1 MKKMLKFGGRKRYN
15 GEDESLVNAPTARRL
30 PIGPGVTKEQTDE
43 AYDSMQRRAK
53 ELSEGVA
60 AKAEGERSASEDR
73 EKIMGGTRPSSFK
86 EAFAEARKAGK
97 DKFTFNGKSYTTEMA
112 GSKPAASK
120 PAESK
125 STETKPSG
133 RETAEENLSKRRPT
147 DLASSKARHE
157 GMKTA
162 GERSQRESDAEK
174 ARESRLG
181 SSILA
186 RDRLGNEPD
195 AYIVNRRRRAAEEA
209 AKETSTPSRT
219 FGAGAM
225 SAKGLGGMS
234 GFAKGGKVGSAS
246 KRADGIAQR
255 GKTRGVMR

>member
-1 MKKMLKFGGRKRYN
+1 MKKMLKFGGRRRYN
-15 GEDESLVNAPTARRL
+15 GEEGSKVGEDRPDDAAKDEGLESVLKGTKSSTPTTFKAAFAQARR
-30 PIGPGVTKEQTDE
+30 E
-43 AYDSMQRRAK
+43 
-53 ELSEGVA
+53 
-60 AKAEGERSASEDR
+60 
-73 EKIMGGTRPSSFK
+73 
-86 EAFAEARKAGK
+86 GK
-97 DKFTFNGKSYTTEMA
+97 DKFTFNGKSYTTELA
-112 GSKPAASK
+112 KSKT
-120 PAESK
+120 AES
-125 STETKPSG
+125 KPSG

-147 DLASSKARHE
+147 DLASSKARYE
-157 GMKTA
+157 GMKIA

-246 KRADGIAQR
+246 KRADGIAKK
-255 GKTRGVMR
+255 GKTRGMMR

>member
-1 MKKMLKFGGRKRYN
+1 MKKMLKFGARKRYN
-15 GEDESLVNAPTARRL
+15 GEDESLVSDAPVARRM

-43 AYDSMQRRAK
+43 AYDNMRRRAK

-73 EKIMGGTRPSSFK
+73 EKIMGGTRPSSFR

-112 GSKPAASK
+112 GAKPAAPK
-120 PAESK
+120 VG
-125 STETKPSG
+125 G
-133 RETAEENLSKRRPT
+133 RETAEENLTKRRPT

-157 GMKTA
+157 GVKAA

-225 SAKGLGGMS
+225 SAKGLGSMS

-246 KRADGIAQR
+246 RRADGIAMR
-255 GKTRGVMR
+255 GKTRGMMR

>member
-1 MKKMLKFGGRKRYN
+1 MKKMLKFGGRRRYN
-15 GEDESLVNAPTARRL
+15 GEEGSKVGEDRPDDAAKDEGLESVLKGTKPSTPTTFKAAFAQARR
-30 PIGPGVTKEQTDE
+30 E
-43 AYDSMQRRAK
+43 
-53 ELSEGVA
+53 
-60 AKAEGERSASEDR
+60 
-73 EKIMGGTRPSSFK
+73 
-86 EAFAEARKAGK
+86 GK
-97 DKFTFNGKSYTTEMA
+97 DKFTFNGKSYTTELA
-112 GSKPAASK
+112 KSKT
-120 PAESK
+120 AES
-125 STETKPSG
+125 KPSG

-147 DLASSKARHE
+147 DLASSQARYE

-209 AKETSTPSRT
+209 AKETPTPSRT

-246 KRADGIAQR
+246 KRADGIAMR
-255 GKTRGVMR
+255 GKTRGMMR

>member
-1 MKKMLKFGGRKRYN
+1 MKKMIKFGARKRYEEG
-15 GEDESLVNAPTARRL
+15 GEVDE
-30 PIGPGVTKEQTDE
+30 GE
-43 AYDSMQRRAK
+43 RAK
-53 ELSEGVA
+53 EYVA
-60 AKAEGERSASEDR
+60 SKAETA
-73 EKIMGGTRPSSFK
+73 PSTFR
-86 EAFAEARKAGK
+86 EAFAQARKAGQER
-97 DKFTFNGKSYTTEMA
+97 FTFNGKSYTTEMA

-120 PAESK
+120 PAAS
-125 STETKPSG
+125 KPSG

-157 GMKTA
+157 GMKVA
-162 GERSQRESDAEK
+162 GEKSQRESDAEK

-186 RDRLGNEPD
+186 RDRLGSEPD

-246 KRADGIAQR
+246 KRADGIAMR
-255 GKTRGVMR
+255 GKTRGKMY

>member
-1 MKKMLKFGGRKRYN
+1 MKKPIKFGARKRYEEG
-15 GEDESLVNAPTARRL
+15 GEVDE
-30 PIGPGVTKEQTDE
+30 GE
-43 AYDSMQRRAK
+43 RAK
-53 ELSEGVA
+53 EYVA
-60 AKAEGERSASEDR
+60 SKAETA
-73 EKIMGGTRPSSFK
+73 PSTFR
-86 EAFAEARKAGK
+86 EAFAQARKAGQER
-97 DKFTFNGKSYTTEMA
+97 FTFNGKSYTTEMA
-112 GSKPAASK
+112 GSKPAS
-120 PAESK
+120 
-125 STETKPSG
+125 KPSG

-186 RDRLGNEPD
+186 RDRLGSEPD

-209 AKETSTPSRT
+209 AKETSPPSRT

-255 GKTRGVMR
+255 GKTRGMMR

>member
-1 MKKMLKFGGRKRYN
+1 MKKPIKFGGRKRYEEG
-15 GEDESLVNAPTARRL
+15 GEVE
-30 PIGPGVTKEQTDE
+30 
-43 AYDSMQRRAK
+43 
-53 ELSEGVA
+53 A
-60 AKAEGERSASEDR
+60 AKAEGERSSDEPLEQVSKMAQKKKSVV
-73 EKIMGGTRPSSFK
+73 TK
-86 EAFAEARKAGK
+86 EEMQKAGFDNLRDYLNAQRGLTRRK
-97 DKFTFNGKSYTTEMA
+97 E
-112 GSKPAASK
+112 KPT
-120 PAESK
+120 ESK
-125 STETKPSG
+125 SSG

-157 GMKTA
+157 GIKTA

-181 SSILA
+181 SSTLA

-246 KRADGIAQR
+246 KRGDGIAKK
-255 GKTRGVMR
+255 GKTRGKMY

>member
-15 GEDESLVNAPTARRL
+15 GEDGSEVGVDRPDDAAKDEGLESVLKGTKPSTPTTFKAAFAQARR
-30 PIGPGVTKEQTDE
+30 E
-43 AYDSMQRRAK
+43 
-53 ELSEGVA
+53 
-60 AKAEGERSASEDR
+60 
-73 EKIMGGTRPSSFK
+73 
-86 EAFAEARKAGK
+86 GK
-97 DKFTFNGKSYTTEMA
+97 DKFTFNGKSYTTELA
-112 GSKPAASK
+112 KPK
-120 PAESK
+120 PAES
-125 STETKPSG
+125 KPSG

-255 GKTRGVMR
+255 GKTRGKMY

>member
-1 MKKMLKFGGRKRYN
+1 MKKMIKFGARKRYEEG
-15 GEDESLVNAPTARRL
+15 GEVDE
-30 PIGPGVTKEQTDE
+30 GE
-43 AYDSMQRRAK
+43 RAK
-53 ELSEGVA
+53 EYVA
-60 AKAEGERSASEDR
+60 SKAETA
-73 EKIMGGTRPSSFK
+73 PSTFR
-86 EAFAEARKAGK
+86 EAFAQARKAGQER
-97 DKFTFNGKSYTTEMA
+97 FTFNGKSYTTEMA
-112 GSKPAASK
+112 GSKPAA
-120 PAESK
+120 P
-125 STETKPSG
+125 KPSG

-157 GMKTA
+157 GMKIA

-255 GKTRGVMR
+255 GKTRGMMR

>member
-1 MKKMLKFGGRKRYN
+1 MKKSIKFGGRKRYN
-15 GEDESLVNAPTARRL
+15 GEEDSLV
-30 PIGPGVTKEQTDE
+30 E
-43 AYDSMQRRAK
+43 
-53 ELSEGVA
+53 A
-60 AKAEGERSASEDR
+60 AKAEGERSSDEPLEQISKMAQKKKSVVTKEEMQRAGFDNLR
-73 EKIMGGTRPSSFK
+73 DYLNAQRGLTRRG
-86 EAFAEARKAGK
+86 E
-97 DKFTFNGKSYTTEMA
+97 
-112 GSKPAASK
+112 KPAAPKS
-120 PAESK
+120 AES
-125 STETKPSG
+125 KPSG

-157 GMKTA
+157 GMKIA
-162 GERSQRESDAEK
+162 EERSQRESDAEK

-209 AKETSTPSRT
+209 AKETPTPSRT

-246 KRADGIAQR
+246 KRADGIAMR
-255 GKTRGVMR
+255 GKTRGMMR

>member
-1 MKKMLKFGGRKRYN
+1 MKKPIKFGARKRYN
-15 GEDESLVNAPTARRL
+15 GEEDSLVNAPTAKRMPL
-30 PIGPGVTKEQTDE
+30 GEGVTKEQTDE
-43 AYDSMQRRAK
+43 AYDNMRRRAK

-73 EKIMGGTRPSSFK
+73 EKIMGGTRPSSFR

-112 GSKPAASK
+112 GSKPAA
-120 PAESK
+120 PK
-125 STETKPSG
+125 SSG

-157 GMKTA
+157 GMKIA
-162 GERSQRESDAEK
+162 EERSQRESDAEK

-186 RDRLGNEPD
+186 RDRLGSEPD

-246 KRADGIAQR
+246 KRADGIAMR
-255 GKTRGVMR
+255 GKTRGKMV

>member
-1 MKKMLKFGGRKRYN
+1 MKKMLKFGSRKRF
-15 GEDESLVNAPTARRL
+15 DE
-30 PIGPGVTKEQTDE
+30 GGD
-43 AYDSMQRRAK
+43 
-53 ELSEGVA
+53 VA
-60 AKAEGERSASEDR
+60 AAARAEGEGSVNEPLEQVAKMEQ
-73 EKIMGGTRPSSFK
+73 KKPTSFR
-86 EAFAEARKAGK
+86 EAFAQARKEGK
-97 DKFTFNGKSYTTEMA
+97 DIFTFNGKSYTTEMA
-112 GSKPAASK
+112 GAKPAASAAPK
-120 PAESK
+120 VG
-125 STETKPSG
+125 G
-133 RETAEENLSKRRPT
+133 RETAEENLAKRRPT

-186 RDRLGNEPD
+186 RDRLGSEPD
-195 AYIVNRRRRAAEEA
+195 AYIVNRRRRAAMEEA
-209 AKETSTPSRT
+209 KESIPPSRT

-234 GFAKGGKVGSAS
+234 GFSKGGKVGSAS

-255 GKTRGVMR
+255 GKTRGKMC

>member
-1 MKKMLKFGGRKRYN
+1 MKKILKFGARKRYEEG
-15 GEDESLVNAPTARRL
+15 GEVGADRP
-30 PIGPGVTKEQTDE
+30 D
-43 AYDSMQRRAK
+43 D
-53 ELSEGVA
+53 A
-60 AKAEGERSASEDR
+60 AKDEGLESVL
-73 EKIMGGTRPSSFK
+73 KGTKPSTPTTFK
-86 EAFAEARKAGK
+86 EAFAQARREGK
-97 DKFTFNGKSYTTEMA
+97 DKFSFNGKSYTTELA
-112 GSKPAASK
+112 KPKSK

-125 STETKPSG
+125 PAESKPSG

-147 DLASSKARHE
+147 DLASSKARYE

-246 KRADGIAQR
+246 KRGDGIAKK
-255 GKTRGVMR
+255 GKTRGKMY

>member
-1 MKKMLKFGGRKRYN
+1 MKKPVKFGGRKRYEEG
-15 GEDESLVNAPTARRL
+15 GEVEE
-30 PIGPGVTKEQTDE
+30 GE
-43 AYDSMQRRAK
+43 RAK
-53 ELSEGVA
+53 EYVA
-60 AKAEGERSASEDR
+60 SKAETA
-73 EKIMGGTRPSSFK
+73 PSTFR
-86 EAFAEARKAGK
+86 EAFAQARKAGQER
-97 DKFTFNGKSYTTEMA
+97 FTFNGKSYTTEMA
-112 GSKPAASK
+112 GSKPAA
-120 PAESK
+120 P
-125 STETKPSG
+125 KPSG

-186 RDRLGNEPD
+186 RDRLGSEPD

-209 AKETSTPSRT
+209 AKETPTSSRT

-246 KRADGIAQR
+246 RRGDGIAQR
-255 GKTRGVMR
+255 GKTRGKMY

>member
-1 MKKMLKFGGRKRYN
+1 MKKPIKFGGRKRYEEG
-15 GEDESLVNAPTARRL
+15 GEVEEVGADRPDDAAKDEGLESVLKGTKPSTPTTFKAAFAQARR
-30 PIGPGVTKEQTDE
+30 E
-43 AYDSMQRRAK
+43 
-53 ELSEGVA
+53 
-60 AKAEGERSASEDR
+60 
-73 EKIMGGTRPSSFK
+73 
-86 EAFAEARKAGK
+86 GK
-97 DKFTFNGKSYTTEMA
+97 DKFTFNGKSYTTELA
-112 GSKPAASK
+112 KPKSK

-125 STETKPSG
+125 PAESKPSG

-147 DLASSKARHE
+147 DLASSKARYE

-255 GKTRGVMR
+255 GKTRGKMY

>member
-1 MKKMLKFGGRKRYN
+1 MKKPLKFGARKRYEEG
-15 GEDESLVNAPTARRL
+15 GEVEE
-30 PIGPGVTKEQTDE
+30 GE
-43 AYDSMQRRAK
+43 RAK
-53 ELSEGVA
+53 EYVA
-60 AKAEGERSASEDR
+60 SKAETA
-73 EKIMGGTRPSSFK
+73 PSTFR
-86 EAFAEARKAGK
+86 EAFAQARKAGQER
-97 DKFTFNGKSYTTEMA
+97 FTFNGKSYTTEMA
-112 GSKPAASK
+112 GSKPAA
-120 PAESK
+120 P
-125 STETKPSG
+125 KPSG

-157 GMKTA
+157 GMKIA

-186 RDRLGNEPD
+186 RDRLGSEPD

-246 KRADGIAQR
+246 KRAVGIAQR
-255 GKTRGVMR
+255 GKTRGMMR

>member
-1 MKKMLKFGGRKRYN
+1 MVKMKKMLKFGGRKCYEEG
-15 GEDESLVNAPTARRL
+15 GEVGMDRP
-30 PIGPGVTKEQTDE
+30 D
-43 AYDSMQRRAK
+43 D
-53 ELSEGVA
+53 A
-60 AKAEGERSASEDR
+60 AKDEGLESVL
-73 EKIMGGTRPSSFK
+73 KGTKPSTPATFK
-86 EAFAEARKAGK
+86 EAFAQARREGK
-97 DKFTFNGKSYTTEMA
+97 DKFTFNGKSYTTELA
-112 GSKPAASK
+112 KPKPAAPK
-120 PAESK
+120 VG
-125 STETKPSG
+125 G

-181 SSILA
+181 SSTLA

-209 AKETSTPSRT
+209 AKESSPPSRT

-234 GFAKGGKVGSAS
+234 GFAKGGSVGSAS
-246 KRADGIAQR
+246 KRADGIAKK
-255 GKTRGVMR
+255 GKTRGMMR

>member
-1 MKKMLKFGGRKRYN
+1 MKKPIKFGGRKRYN
-15 GEDESLVNAPTARRL
+15 GEEDSLV
-30 PIGPGVTKEQTDE
+30 E
-43 AYDSMQRRAK
+43 
-53 ELSEGVA
+53 A
-60 AKAEGERSASEDR
+60 AKAEGERSSDEPLEQISKMAQKKKSVVTKEEMQRAGFDNLR
-73 EKIMGGTRPSSFK
+73 DYLNAQRGLTRRG
-86 EAFAEARKAGK
+86 E
-97 DKFTFNGKSYTTEMA
+97 
-112 GSKPAASK
+112 KPAAPKS
-120 PAESK
+120 AES
-125 STETKPSG
+125 KPSG

-157 GMKTA
+157 GMKIA
-162 GERSQRESDAEK
+162 EERSQRESDAEK

-186 RDRLGNEPD
+186 RDRLGSEPD

-255 GKTRGVMR
+255 GKTRGMMR

>member
-1 MKKMLKFGGRKRYN
+1 MKKPIKFGGRKRYN
-15 GEDESLVNAPTARRL
+15 GEEDSLV
-30 PIGPGVTKEQTDE
+30 E
-43 AYDSMQRRAK
+43 
-53 ELSEGVA
+53 A
-60 AKAEGERSASEDR
+60 AKAEGERSSDEPLEQISKMAQKKKSVVTKEEMQRAGFDNLR
-73 EKIMGGTRPSSFK
+73 DYLNAQRGLTRRGEKPV
-86 EAFAEARKAGK
+86 
-97 DKFTFNGKSYTTEMA
+97 
-112 GSKPAASK
+112 
-120 PAESK
+120 ES
-125 STETKPSG
+125 KPSG

-157 GMKTA
+157 GMKVA

-209 AKETSTPSRT
+209 AKETPTPSRT

-255 GKTRGVMR
+255 GKTRGKFV

>member
-1 MKKMLKFGGRKRYN
+1 MKKMIKFGARKRYN
-15 GEDESLVNAPTARRL
+15 GEDESLVSDAPVAKRM

-43 AYDSMQRRAK
+43 AYDNMRRRAK

-73 EKIMGGTRPSSFK
+73 EKIMGGTRPSNFR

-120 PAESK
+120 P
-125 STETKPSG
+125 SG

-157 GMKTA
+157 GMKVA

-195 AYIVNRRRRAAEEA
+195 AYIVNRRRRAAEKVD
-209 AKETSTPSRT
+209 KETPTPSRT

-255 GKTRGVMR
+255 GKTRGKMV

>member
-1 MKKMLKFGGRKRYN
+1 MKKPIKFGGRKRYEEG
-15 GEDESLVNAPTARRL
+15 GEVDE
-30 PIGPGVTKEQTDE
+30 GE
-43 AYDSMQRRAK
+43 RAK
-53 ELSEGVA
+53 EYVA
-60 AKAEGERSASEDR
+60 SKAETA
-73 EKIMGGTRPSSFK
+73 PSTFR
-86 EAFAEARKAGK
+86 EAFAQARKAGQER
-97 DKFTFNGKSYTTEMA
+97 FTFNGKSYTTEMA
-112 GSKPAASK
+112 GSKPAA
-120 PAESK
+120 P
-125 STETKPSG
+125 KPSG

-157 GMKTA
+157 GMKIA

-181 SSILA
+181 SSIPA
-186 RDRLGNEPD
+186 RDRLGSEPD

-209 AKETSTPSRT
+209 AKETPTPSRT

-255 GKTRGVMR
+255 GKTRGKMV

>member
-1 MKKMLKFGGRKRYN
+1 MMQMKKMLKFGGRKRYN
-15 GEDESLVNAPTARRL
+15 GEEGSEVGVDRPDDAAKDEGLESVLKGTKPSTPTTFKAAFAQARR
-30 PIGPGVTKEQTDE
+30 E
-43 AYDSMQRRAK
+43 
-53 ELSEGVA
+53 
-60 AKAEGERSASEDR
+60 
-73 EKIMGGTRPSSFK
+73 
-86 EAFAEARKAGK
+86 GK
-97 DKFTFNGKSYTTEMA
+97 DKFTFNGKSYTTELA
-112 GSKPAASK
+112 KPK
-120 PAESK
+120 PAES
-125 STETKPSG
+125 KPSG

-246 KRADGIAQR
+246 KRGDGIAQR
-255 GKTRGVMR
+255 GKTRGKMY

>member
-1 MKKMLKFGGRKRYN
+1 MKKPIKFGARKRYN
-15 GEDESLVNAPTARRL
+15 GEEDSLVNAPVARRL

-43 AYDSMQRRAK
+43 AFDSMQRRAK

-73 EKIMGGTRPSSFK
+73 EKIMGGTRPSNFR
-86 EAFAEARKAGK
+86 EAFAQARKAGQER
-97 DKFTFNGKSYTTEMA
+97 FTFNGKSYTTEMA
-112 GSKPAASK
+112 GSKPAA
-120 PAESK
+120 P
-125 STETKPSG
+125 KPSG

-157 GMKTA
+157 GMKVA
-162 GERSQRESDAEK
+162 GEKSQRESDAEK

-186 RDRLGNEPD
+186 RDRLGSEPD

-209 AKETSTPSRT
+209 AKEK
-219 FGAGAM
+219 FKA
-225 SAKGLGGMS
+225 
-234 GFAKGGKVGSAS
+234 GGKVGSAS

-255 GKTRGVMR
+255 GKTRGMLR

>member
-1 MKKMLKFGGRKRYN
+1 MKKSVKFGGRKRYEEG
-15 GEDESLVNAPTARRL
+15 GEVEE
-30 PIGPGVTKEQTDE
+30 GK
-43 AYDSMQRRAK
+43 RAK
-53 ELSEGVA
+53 EYVA
-60 AKAEGERSASEDR
+60 SKAEGERSSDEPL
-73 EKIMGGTRPSSFK
+73 EQVSKMVQKKKSVVTK
-86 EAFAEARKAGK
+86 EEMQKAGF
-97 DKFTFNGKSYTTEMA
+97 DNLRDYLNAQRGLTRRGEKSTT
-112 GSKPAASK
+112 
-120 PAESK
+120 SK

-147 DLASSKARHE
+147 DLASSKARYE
-157 GMKTA
+157 GMKIA

-186 RDRLGNEPD
+186 RDRLGSEPD

-234 GFAKGGKVGSAS
+234 GFAKGGKVGLAS

-255 GKTRGVMR
+255 GKTRGKMM

>member
-15 GEDESLVNAPTARRL
+15 GEEGSEVGVDRPDDAAKDEGLESVLKGTKPSTPTTFKAAFAQARR
-30 PIGPGVTKEQTDE
+30 E
-43 AYDSMQRRAK
+43 
-53 ELSEGVA
+53 
-60 AKAEGERSASEDR
+60 
-73 EKIMGGTRPSSFK
+73 
-86 EAFAEARKAGK
+86 GK
-97 DKFTFNGKSYTTEMA
+97 DKFTFNGKSYTTELA
-112 GSKPAASK
+112 KPKSK

-125 STETKPSG
+125 PAESKPAESKPSG

-147 DLASSKARHE
+147 DLASSKARYE

-255 GKTRGVMR
+255 GKTRGMMR

>member
-1 MKKMLKFGGRKRYN
+1 MKKSIKFGGRKRYEEG
-15 GEDESLVNAPTARRL
+15 GEVDE
-30 PIGPGVTKEQTDE
+30 GE
-43 AYDSMQRRAK
+43 RAK
-53 ELSEGVA
+53 EYVA
-60 AKAEGERSASEDR
+60 SKAETA
-73 EKIMGGTRPSSFK
+73 PSTFR
-86 EAFAEARKAGK
+86 EAFAQARKAGQER
-97 DKFTFNGKSYTTEMA
+97 FTFNGKSYTTELA
-112 GSKPAASK
+112 KP
-120 PAESK
+120 K
-125 STETKPSG
+125 SKPSG

-157 GMKTA
+157 GMKIA

-209 AKETSTPSRT
+209 AKETPTPSRT

-246 KRADGIAQR
+246 KRADGIAMR
-255 GKTRGVMR
+255 GKTRGMMR